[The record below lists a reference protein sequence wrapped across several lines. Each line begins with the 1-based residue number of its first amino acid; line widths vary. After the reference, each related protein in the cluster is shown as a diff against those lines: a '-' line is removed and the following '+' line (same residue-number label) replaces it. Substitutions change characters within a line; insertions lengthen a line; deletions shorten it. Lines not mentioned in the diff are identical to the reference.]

1 MYLRLNCVSF
11 VFFFQDKAEKEAKFI
26 CPDFIVVDLNATV
39 TMLNYKLFEELDDEK
54 KKGTVLMK
62 SIVSP
67 IIAMSCRPNS
77 SVIGICCENGNL
89 YEWNFQERSSILSLL
104 KTFDPE
110 KETLPTCIDYSPD
123 GNWLSVSTKAGKIH
137 IFDCEKREW

>member
-1 MYLRLNCVSF
+1 
-11 VFFFQDKAEKEAKFI
+11 
-26 CPDFIVVDLNATV
+26 
-39 TMLNYKLFEELDDEK
+39 MLNYKLFEELDDEK

-104 KTFDPE
+104 KVFDPE